1 MSPAQDGP
9 VADGRSNSAQ
19 RLRVVVRRHE
29 LDAGLAGALAGE
41 HRGAPLLLIDDYTDS
56 GWTLTVTSR
65 LLRRA
70 GAGAVYPFVL
80 GLAG

>member
-1 MSPAQDGP
+1 
-9 VADGRSNSAQ
+9 
-19 RLRVVVRRHE
+19 
-29 LDAGLAGALAGE
+29 
-41 HRGAPLLLIDDYTDS
+41 LLLIDDYTDS